1 MLDPIELEFD
11 APTTT
16 HRPRVIEGGM
26 DLDRFAATIAM
37 LEHYVDGLIVA
48 DEPPAMDPW
57 IDDEDIELRLSC
69 L

>member
-11 APTTT
+11 SPAIPY
-16 HRPRVIEGGM
+16 RPRVIEGGM

-37 LEHYVDGLIVA
+37 LEHYVDSLIVA
-48 DEPPAMDPW
+48 DGPPTMDPW
-57 IDDEDIELRLSC
+57 IDDDDIGVRLSC